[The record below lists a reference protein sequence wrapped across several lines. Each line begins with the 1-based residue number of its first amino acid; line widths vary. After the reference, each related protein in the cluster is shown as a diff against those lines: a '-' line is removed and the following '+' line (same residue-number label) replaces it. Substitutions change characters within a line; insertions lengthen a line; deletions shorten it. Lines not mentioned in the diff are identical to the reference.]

1 MGLELGW
8 VVLRFLCNSDSTL
21 SVRLVI
27 VKKVLDESSPKMSH
41 QGLVATLGPEEKPIL
56 SQRDE
61 GWAVSVALFS
71 SCHPASHPASQPP
84 SQPADHPSFYFE
96 YLSNHF
102 RGRSLIFLSQNSKL
116 IRGNDQVDIN

>member
-84 SQPADHPSFYFE
+84 SQPPSQPATQPADHPSFYFE

-102 RGRSLIFLSQNSKL
+102 RGRSLIFSRQK
-116 IRGNDQVDIN
+116 DF